1 MLRVRQWVFL
11 AVMVVSTSA
20 MGQYETYTD
29 TCCVYFHTTVGSLK
43 TVAYLGL
50 FGVNGYIDQC
60 DPQRVCRTPPPAYP

>member
-1 MLRVRQWVFL
+1 
-11 AVMVVSTSA
+11 

-29 TCCVYFHTTVGSLK
+29 TCCKCFHTTVGSLQ

-60 DPQRVCRTPPPAYP
+60 DPQGVCTPPPPAYP